1 MSANKIHTVLFPA
14 FHFLN
19 QLKEKRLEQEKDLLK
34 KQNEWLDS
42 ELNEKSEAFFALKK
56 EKV

>member
-1 MSANKIHTVLFPA
+1 MSANKIHTVLFAA